1 MAPPRARTAKN
12 RSLPDNLYP
21 NGKYFIYRNPIT
33 GKRTS
38 INKTLAEAI
47 RLAKSANAKLAPLMV
62 EDGALLAMLTGE
74 KAPTFLALLERFE
87 EEWLPTRNYAQSSLD
102 EIGFK
107 VARYKKEL
115 GHLMVGQLDV
125 LAVAEYLDKFE
136 NNAYTKHRGLLVNVF
151 AFAVAKGQAERNVA
165 EMTLVKKEGEKVRQ
179 RHTLEGLMQ
188 VINGPKTP
196 EWLSRA
202 IRLAL
207 LSLQRREDIVTWPRS
222 AVDVEKNTIKISPG
236 KTQGYDT
243 PVHLEIVMG
252 EALRGVVLEC
262 LRSTIASPFLVHYKP
277 RARRREQIE
286 AKAHWTAVTPDY
298 LSKEFTKAR
307 DAAGAYEQMPPAQ
320 RPTFHEIRALGS
332 WLYEQ
337 QRFEEGY
344 VQALLGHA
352 DPKMTRHYQEGHGE
366 KTIEYQVVNADL
378 RI

>member
-1 MAPPRARTAKN
+1 MAPPRARTTKN
-12 RSLPDNLYP
+12 KGLPENLYP

-38 INKTLAEAI
+38 INKSLTEAI

-62 EDGALLAMLTGE
+62 EDGVLLTTLTGE
-74 KAPTFLALLERFE
+74 KAPTFTSLLERFE
-87 EEWLPTRNYAQSSLD
+87 DEWLPTRGYAQSSLD

-107 VARYKKEL
+107 IARYKKEL
-115 GHLMVGQLDV
+115 GHRMVGQLDV
-125 LAVAEYLDKFE
+125 LAIAEYLDKFE
-136 NNAYTKHRGLLVNVF
+136 NNAYTKHRGLLVHVF
-151 AFAVAKGQAERNVA
+151 AFAVAKGLAERNVA
-165 EMTLVKKEGEKVRQ
+165 EMTLLKKEGEKVRQ
-179 RHTLEGLMQ
+179 RHTLEGLMK
-188 VINGPKTP
+188 VVNGPQTP

-207 LSLQRREDIVTWPRS
+207 VSLQRREDIVTWPRS
-222 AVDVEKNTIKISPG
+222 AVDIERNTIKISPG

-252 EALRGVVLEC
+252 EALRTVVLEC
-262 LRSTIASPFLVHYKP
+262 LRSPIASPFLIHYKP
-277 RARRREQIE
+277 RARRREQIG

-307 DAAGAYEQMPPAQ
+307 DAAHAYDHMPSKQ

-332 WLYEQ
+332 WLYEKQ
-337 QRFEEGY
+337 NFEESY

-352 DPKMTRHYQEGHGE
+352 DPKMTRHYQDGHGE
-366 KTIEYQVVNADL
+366 KVIEYQVVNAEL
-378 RI
+378 EI